1 MKITTEES
9 CHVTGIWH
17 MIRLLSHAV
26 AAFDNFSSLE
36 TVSLSKLSNIYSN
49 KVVWENVFDEYFLPV
64 PGAF

>member
-9 CHVTGIWH
+9 CHVPGIWH
-17 MIRLLSHAV
+17 MIRFLSHAV